1 MRCNSRPGILYVFVV
16 QPVARTAAATTNAIW
31 RIAAIIA
38 ATVPLVEPIDLA
50 AIADD
55 FDREV
60 AHTPAIDRFCSS
72 SAWILA
78 ASGALMPPRASFAFK
93 GRYGYLAAMR
103 GVHPAGFPYIEPMEL
118 AWGLAAP
125 LIGHDAEGLVGEVVP
140 LLAGRRDWQLAIF
153 AGLTVAGPQRRALD
167 ATLPARWER
176 RRGQPTVRHV
186 ASLEG
191 GVDGF
196 LSRRSRE
203 LRKSIRK
210 SLRAATEAGV
220 TFEVVRAAEPEANA
234 LYDRIQAV
242 EAHSWKSREGVGIAQ
257 GSMRA
262 FYAAMLPRL
271 CRLGQ
276 QRTIFARYRDQDVGY
291 ILGAVMGGEY
301 RGLQFSYHADHA
313 ELGIGSLLQYQQVV
327 ELCADGVGRYDLG
340 TEMDYKRRWA
350 EEIMETEMLVLVR

>member
-1 MRCNSRPGILYVFVV
+1 MH
-16 QPVARTAAATTNAIW
+16 
-31 RIAAIIA
+31 
-38 ATVPLVEPIDLA
+38 VEPIDIA
-50 AIADD
+50 AVADD

-60 AHTPAIDRFCSS
+60 SVTPAIDRFCSA

-78 ASGALMPPRASFAFK
+78 ASAALMPPRVAYSFRGK
-93 GRYGYLAAMR
+93 HGYFAAMR
-103 GVHPAGFPYIEPMEL
+103 GVHPAGFPYIEPVEL
-118 AWGLAAP
+118 AWGLASP
-125 LIGHDAEGLVGEVVP
+125 LIGGNPDELVGEVVP
-140 LLAGRRDWQLAIF
+140 LLAARRDWQLVILS
-153 AGLTVAGPQRRALD
+153 GITVNGPQRRALD

-210 SLRAATEAGV
+210 SLRAATDAGM
-220 TFEVVRAAEPEANA
+220 TFESVRATQSEAAA

-242 EAHSWKSREGVGIAQ
+242 EARSWKSQEQVGISM
-257 GSMRA
+257 GPMRA
-262 FYAAMLPRL
+262 FYGAMLPRL
-271 CRLGQ
+271 CAVGQ
-276 QRTIFARYRDQDVGY
+276 QRTIFARIDGRDVGY
-291 ILGAVMGGEY
+291 ILGAVMGEEY
-301 RGLQFSYHADHA
+301 RGLQFSYDAD
-313 ELGIGSLLQYQQVV
+313 LSQYGIGGLLQYQQVV
-327 ELCADGVGRYDLG
+327 ELCGEGVARYDLG

>member
-1 MRCNSRPGILYVFVV
+1 MP
-16 QPVARTAAATTNAIW
+16 P
-31 RIAAIIA
+31 
-38 ATVPLVEPIDLA
+38 VEPIDLA
-50 AIADD
+50 AVADD

-60 AHTPAIDRFCSS
+60 AQTPAIDRFCSA

-78 ASGALMPPRASFAFK
+78 ASAALMPPRAAFCFK
-93 GRYGYLAAMR
+93 GTHGYLAAMR
-103 GVHPAGFPYIEPMEL
+103 GVHPAGFPYIEPVEL

-125 LIGHDAEGLVGEVVP
+125 LVGRDAEGLVGEVVP
-140 LLAGRRDWQLAIF
+140 LLAARRDWQLAIF

-191 GVDGF
+191 GIDGF

-210 SLRAATEAGV
+210 SLRAAQGAGMV
-220 TFEVVRAAEPEANA
+220 FETVRASEREATA

-242 EAHSWKSREGVGIAQ
+242 EANSWKAREGVGIHS
-257 GSMRA
+257 GPMRA
-262 FYAAMLPRL
+262 FYGAMLPRL
-271 CRLGQ
+271 CKLGQ
-276 QRTIFARYRDQDVGY
+276 QRTIFARLSVDGALCDVGY
-291 ILGAVMGGEY
+291 VLGAVMGGEY
-301 RGLQFSYHADHA
+301 RGLQFSYHDDFAA
-313 ELGIGSLLQYQQVV
+313 LGIGGLLQYQQVL
-327 ELCADGVGRYDLG
+327 ELCGEGVARYDLG

-350 EEIMETEMLVLVR
+350 EDIMETEMLVLVR